1 MPALISEQFRVHNA
15 QQFEEAFSEADP
27 TQMYFFMGRPQN
39 WDTTA
44 VAGAT
49 SYVGQSAGSQH
60 SGSYLATP
68 DENNP
73 PTPIDSFNYEKEIF
87 DDMISL
93 KRIQS
98 SDVRLVV
105 PRYNWTSGTTYS
117 MYRSNY
123 SVDYKANSAG
133 ENATHLYNA
142 RYFVVSD
149 YKVYKCIYNGSSP
162 SNPNGIASTVAPS
175 GTGTT
180 IFTTADGYKWKFL
193 YSIGTDDV
201 IKFFTTSYVPVP
213 GAWGVGSSGD
223 PANGVDVKAAAVDG
237 AIDTVVIKNGGSGY
251 TDNTTTGYTNV
262 PIRGD
267 WAQNG
272 GVQALC
278 TIKVT
283 SGAVSEVTITTPGSG
298 YTYGYINV
306 NSTEISGIGAP
317 GTQAVLE
324 VIIPPAGGHGFDIYK
339 ELGAKRVMINSRV
352 QYDENLEFPVDT
364 DFRRIGI
371 LRNPLENG
379 GSVATSSTYNA
390 LTAIKF
396 PSATTASFNIDEI
409 VTQTGTGASGK
420 VVSWD
425 SSTKILKVY
434 QSSYEHIST
443 GNQGGDLTPFSG
455 ANAITGANS
464 GSVETPDTTYS
475 LTVSNL
481 TFANGYSVPEVK
493 KYTGDILYVENRR
506 TVSRSIDQI
515 EDVKLV
521 VEF

>member
-1 MPALISEQFRVHNA
+1 MPALISEQFRIHNA
-15 QQFEEAFSEADP
+15 QQFEEAFSEASA
-27 TQMYFFMGRPQN
+27 TNMYFFLGRPQE
-39 WDTTA
+39 WDVTT

-60 SGSYLATP
+60 SSSYLATP

-73 PTPIDSFNYEKEIF
+73 PTPIDSLRYEKEIF

-98 SDVRLVV
+98 SDVRLVI
-105 PRYNWTSGTTYS
+105 PRYNWTSGVTYS

-123 SVDYKANSAG
+123 SADYKANSAG
-133 ENATHLYNA
+133 ENATQLYGGK
-142 RYFVVSD
+142 YYVVND

-162 SNPNGIASTVAPS
+162 ANPSGTASTVAPT

-180 IFTTADGYKWKFL
+180 IFSTADGYKWKFL

-201 IKFFTTSYVPVP
+201 IKFFTTSYMPLP
-213 GAWGVGSSGD
+213 SAWGVGGAGD
-223 PANGVDVKAAAVDG
+223 PTNGVDVKTAAVDG

-251 TDNTTTGYTNV
+251 TDATYTNV

-267 WAQNG
+267 YLQTST

-278 TIKVT
+278 SITVS
-283 SGAVSEVTITTPGSG
+283 SGSITNVTITTPGQG
-298 YTYGYINV
+298 YTFGYINV
-306 NSTEISGIGAP
+306 NPTEITGIGA
-317 GTQAVLE
+317 GTSASLE
-324 VIIPPAGGHGFDIYK
+324 VIIPPSGGHGFNAYK
-339 ELGAKRVMINSRV
+339 ELGAKRVMINSRL
-352 QYDENLEFPVDT
+352 QYDETNEFPVDN

-371 LRNPLENG
+371 LRDPLDSSG
-379 GSVATSSTYNA
+379 VVAASTTYSA

-396 PSATTASFNIDEI
+396 PTATAASFNVDEVI
-409 VTQTGTGASGK
+409 TQATTGASGK

-425 SSTKILKVY
+425 STTKILKIY
-434 QSSYEHIST
+434 QSPYEHIST
-443 GNQGGDLTPFSG
+443 GDQGGELTPFSG
-455 ANAITGANS
+455 GNAITGADS

-481 TFANGYSVPEVK
+481 TFSNGYAAPEIQ
-493 KYTGDILYVENRR
+493 KYTGDIIYVENRR
-506 TVSRSIDQI
+506 TVSRAIDQI

>member
-1 MPALISEQFRVHNA
+1 MPALISEQFRIHNA
-15 QQFEEAFSEADP
+15 QQFEEAFSEASA
-27 TQMYFFMGRPQN
+27 TNMYFFLGRPQE
-39 WDTTA
+39 WDVTT

-73 PTPIDSFNYEKEIF
+73 PTPIDSFRYEKEIF

-105 PRYNWTSGTTYS
+105 PRINWVSGTTYS

-123 SVDYKANSAG
+123 SADYIANSAG
-133 ENATHLYNA
+133 ENATQLYA
-142 RYFVVSD
+142 GKYYVVND
-149 YKVYKCIYNGSSP
+149 YKVYKCIYNGATSA
-162 SNPNGIASTVAPS
+162 NPNGTASTVAPS

-201 IKFFTTSYVPVP
+201 IKFFTTSYMPLP
-213 GAWGVGSSGD
+213 AAWGVGTAGD
-223 PANGVDVKAAAVDG
+223 PTTGVDVKTAAVDG

-251 TDNTTTGYTNV
+251 TDGTYNDV
-262 PIRGD
+262 PVRGD
-267 WAQNG
+267 YAQRTG
-272 GVQALC
+272 GVQALASI
-278 TIKVT
+278 TVS
-283 SGAVSEVTITTPGSG
+283 SGAVTSVTITTPGQG
-298 YTYGYINV
+298 YTFGYINV
-306 NSTEISGIGAP
+306 NSTEITGIGA
-317 GTQAVLE
+317 GVNAVLE
-324 VIIPPAGGHGFDIYK
+324 IIVPPSGGHGYNIYK
-339 ELGAKRVMINSRV
+339 ELGAKRVMINSRL
-352 QYDENLEFPVDT
+352 QYDESNEFPVDN

-371 LRNPLENG
+371 IRDPMDAG
-379 GSVATSSTYNA
+379 GTVASAATYSA
-390 LTAIKF
+390 LTSIKF
-396 PSATTASFNIDEI
+396 PSGTAASFSIDEVVTQATTN
-409 VTQTGTGASGK
+409 ASGK

-425 SSTKILKVY
+425 STTKILKVY
-434 QSSYEHIST
+434 QSPYEHITT
-443 GNQGGDLTPFSG
+443 GNSGGELTPFSG
-455 ANAITGANS
+455 GNAITGADS

-481 TFANGYSVPEVK
+481 TFSNGYATPEIQ
-493 KYTGDILYVENRR
+493 KYTGDIIYVENRR
-506 TVSRSIDQI
+506 TVSRAIDQI

>member
-1 MPALISEQFRVHNA
+1 MPALISEQFRIHNA
-15 QQFEEAFSEADP
+15 QQFEEAFSEASA
-27 TQMYFFMGRPQN
+27 TNMYFFLGRPQE
-39 WDTTA
+39 WDVTT

-60 SGSYLATP
+60 SSSYLATP

-73 PTPIDSFNYEKEIF
+73 PTPIDSLRYEKEIF

-98 SDVRLVV
+98 SDVRLVI
-105 PRYNWTSGTTYS
+105 PRYNWTSGVTYS

-123 SVDYKANSAG
+123 SADYKANSAG
-133 ENATHLYNA
+133 ENATQLYGGK
-142 RYFVVSD
+142 YYVVND

-162 SNPNGIASTVAPS
+162 ANPSGTASTVAPT

-180 IFTTADGYKWKFL
+180 IFSTADGYKWKFL

-201 IKFFTTSYVPVP
+201 IKFFTTSYMPLP
-213 GAWGVGSSGD
+213 FAWGVGGAGD
-223 PANGVDVKAAAVDG
+223 PTNGVDVKTAAVDG

-251 TDNTTTGYTNV
+251 TDATYTNV

-267 WAQNG
+267 YLQTST

-278 TIKVT
+278 SITVS
-283 SGAVSEVTITTPGSG
+283 SGSITNVTITTPGQG
-298 YTYGYINV
+298 YTFGYINV
-306 NSTEISGIGAP
+306 NPTEITGIGA
-317 GTQAVLE
+317 GTNASLE
-324 VIIPPAGGHGFDIYK
+324 VIIPPSGGHGFNAYK
-339 ELGAKRVMINSRV
+339 ELGAKRVMINSRL
-352 QYDENLEFPVDT
+352 QYDETNEFPVDN

-371 LRNPLENG
+371 LRDPLDSSG
-379 GSVATSSTYNA
+379 VVAASTTYSA

-396 PSATTASFNIDEI
+396 PTATAASFNVDEVI
-409 VTQTGTGASGK
+409 TQATTGASGK

-425 SSTKILKVY
+425 STTKILKIY
-434 QSSYEHIST
+434 QSPYEHIST
-443 GNQGGDLTPFSG
+443 GDQGGELTPFSG
-455 ANAITGANS
+455 GNAITGADS

-481 TFANGYSVPEVK
+481 TFSNGYAAPEIQ
-493 KYTGDILYVENRR
+493 KYTGDIIYVENRR
-506 TVSRSIDQI
+506 TVSRAIDQI